1 MACVHVVT
9 LAKQTLSVVSTH
21 CVRHSRTVATT
32 EFGRTDHRGIAMTD
46 IDLTLLNKVL
56 IHLQDDLVIEADNT
70 PPAAAIALDSVAVPG
85 HIDVSRVRRSPSS

>member
-1 MACVHVVT
+1 
-9 LAKQTLSVVSTH
+9 
-21 CVRHSRTVATT
+21 
-32 EFGRTDHRGIAMTD
+32 MTD